1 MFNLSLHKRAL
12 KIYDKFNSKAVARV
26 NNALKN
32 ITENPFDHPH
42 TKKLKG
48 EFEGSYRYRLGG
60 LRIVYS
66 VNPEINP
73 IFVEAIGARGD
84 VYKG

>member
-1 MFNLSLHKRAL
+1 MTKT
-12 KIYDKFNSKAVARV
+12 VVRV
-26 NNALKN
+26 NEALDN
-32 ITENPFDHPH
+32 IIKNPFEHTH

-48 EFEGSYRYRLGG
+48 EFEGSYRYRLGS

-66 VNPEINP
+66 VNPEKNIVF
-73 IFVEAIGARGD
+73 IEAIGARGD